1 MLVFPYIYN
10 AEVILL
16 NKRKK
21 DLVTMED
28 YVYYNVPSLDENLA
42 EEKLLFKLKYN
53 NIIVPYYLIDDNIIS
68 PIWNSYYY
76 LIKYIKPE
84 TDLLMQS
91 IINNSLVDN
100 NFINKTSNLSSVLY
114 RDFFIIDD
122 FSQINKSD
130 YIPLNLDI
138 LNIIFS
144 SKESFLNPYS
154 SRNQKNIFHEEQI
167 KHKFSNDKTN
177 MEKQAINCLE
187 GSRVINKN
195 IFLKTDNIPVY
206 RLDLKK
212 KKITIVSDKK
222 IISDENKENIFYFQ
236 LNHKQQMIEFLKR
249 LECLSFDN
257 MKDFNCDII
266 CGIDYVSDIYPL
278 MIIQQIDNIMDK
290 IIDKKYFWNYSKDI
304 ILHIF
309 EWTQIKS
316 NMEKMNILEKAESYF
331 LYFNSL
337 SKLMDKIDD
346 NKKPL
351 LWQQKNELFKKIE
364 LYSRVCFEN
373 CQKNNILNETYIKEY
388 CYG

>member
-53 NIIVPYYLIDDNIIS
+53 NITVPYYLIDDNIIS

-76 LIKYIKPE
+76 LSKYIKPE

-114 RDFFIIDD
+114 RDFFVIDD

-130 YIPLNLDI
+130 YIPLNLDM

-144 SKESFLNPYS
+144 SKESLSNPHS
-154 SRNQKNIFHEEQI
+154 SRNQKNIFREEQI
-167 KHKFSNDKTN
+167 KHKFSNNKTN
-177 MEKQAINCLE
+177 MEKQTINCLE

-236 LNHKQQMIEFLKR
+236 LNHKQQMIEFLKQ
-249 LECLSFDN
+249 LEFLSFDN

-266 CGIDYVSDIYPL
+266 CGIDYVSDIYSL

-309 EWTQIKS
+309 EWTQIKN
-316 NMEKMNILEKAESYF
+316 NMEKMNIVEKAESYF

-351 LWQQKNELFKKIE
+351 LWQSKNELFKKIE

-388 CYG
+388 